1 MIKYDCHIENL
12 GAVFMLIMLC
22 DDCEKDRI
30 LLRKYLSEYCKEQHI
45 CCDIKEACSG
55 EDFIQMKELSD
66 VDVVFMDIYMGHL
79 NGIETSRQLV
89 ERGFSGCFVYT
100 TSSTEHVF
108 ESFAFN
114 VLDYLVKPFSYDRLH
129 KSMDKLI
136 SARADSLLTVSVIV
150 NGTQKQIPRNKIVS
164 IETGHNH
171 NTLIHLQNSTIICQT
186 LLSDLE
192 QQLSGCRSFLKCH
205 RSYIINLNEVSGVE
219 NATVYMKNNTTAMLV
234 QRNAAEL
241 KKQINEYLWKNMMED

>member
-1 MIKYDCHIENL
+1 
-12 GAVFMLIMLC
+12 MLIMLC
-22 DDCEKDRI
+22 DDCEKERI
-30 LLRKYLSEYCKEQHI
+30 LLREYLSEYCKEHHI
-45 CCDIKEACSG
+45 SCEISEACSG
-55 EDFIQMKELSD
+55 EEFVNMKELADFD
-66 VDVVFMDIYMGHL
+66 VAFMDIFMGQL

-89 ERGFSGCFVYT
+89 DRGFSGCFIYT

-108 ESFAFN
+108 ESFAFD
-114 VLDYLVKPFSYDRLH
+114 VLDYLVKPFSYDRLC

-136 SARADSLLTVSVIV
+136 SSRADAFQTVTV
-150 NGTQKQIPRNKIVS
+150 NVDGTQKQIPLNKIVT

-171 NTLIHLQNSTIICQT
+171 NTLIHLQNSTITCQT

-192 QQLSGCRSFLKCH
+192 QQLSGCKSFLKCH
-205 RSYIINLNEVSGVE
+205 RSYIINMNEVSGVE

-234 QRNAAEL
+234 QRNATEL